1 MKLDKKKNLAK
12 RVLNVGKERIIFVK
26 ERLSEIKEA
35 ITKQDIKDL
44 KQDGAILIKGIK
56 GRSKGVNKKR
66 KRGSGKVKKK
76 VNTRKRDYII
86 ITRKLRKYLSNLK
99 ARGEIS
105 QEDFKEIRKKIRN
118 RQYGS
123 LRSLKEHIKS
133 DLGVRK

>member
-56 GRSKGVNKKR
+56 GRSKVNKKR
-66 KRGSGKVKKK
+66 RRNPGKIKKK

-86 ITRKLRKYLSNLK
+86 ITRKLRTYLKNIK

-105 QEDFKEIRKKIRN
+105 QENFREIRKKIRN

-133 DLGVRK
+133 DLGGRK

>member
-56 GRSKGVNKKR
+56 GRSKVNKKR
-66 KRGSGKVKKK
+66 RRNPGKIKKK

-86 ITRKLRKYLSNLK
+86 ITRKLRTYLKNIK

-105 QEDFKEIRKKIRN
+105 QDDFREIRKKIRN

-133 DLGVRK
+133 DLGGRK

>member
-56 GRSKGVNKKR
+56 GRRKVNNKKR
-66 KRGSGKVKKK
+66 KRNPGKIKKK

-86 ITRKLRKYLSNLK
+86 ITRKLRTYLKNIK

-105 QEDFKEIRKKIRN
+105 QENFREIRKKIRN

-123 LRSLKEHIKS
+123 LKSLKEHIKS
-133 DLGVRK
+133 DLGGRK

>member
-56 GRSKGVNKKR
+56 GRSKVNKKR
-66 KRGSGKVKKK
+66 RRNPGKIKKK

-86 ITRKLRKYLSNLK
+86 ITRKLRTYLKNIK

-105 QEDFKEIRKKIRN
+105 QDDFREIRKKIRN

-123 LRSLKEHIKS
+123 LRSLKEHIK
-133 DLGVRK
+133 

>member
-56 GRSKGVNKKR
+56 GRSKVNKKR
-66 KRGSGKVKKK
+66 RRNPGKIKKK

-86 ITRKLRKYLSNLK
+86 ITRKLRTYLKNIK

-105 QEDFKEIRKKIRN
+105 QENFREIRKKIRN

-123 LRSLKEHIKS
+123 LKSLKEHIKS
-133 DLGVRK
+133 DLGGRK